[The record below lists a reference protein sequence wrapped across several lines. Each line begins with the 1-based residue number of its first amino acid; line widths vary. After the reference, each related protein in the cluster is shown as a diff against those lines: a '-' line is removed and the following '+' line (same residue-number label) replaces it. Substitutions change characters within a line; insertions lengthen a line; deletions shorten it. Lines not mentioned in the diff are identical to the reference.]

1 MSELHALQLTDLE
14 GNECSLS
21 DYAGKVLL
29 LVNVASRCGLTPQ
42 YKNLEELHQRYQE
55 QGFSV
60 MGFPCNQFGQQ
71 EPGTAQ
77 EIRQF
82 CDLNYG
88 VTFPI
93 FAKLEVNGANQHPLY
108 ALLTGPTAAFPGK
121 ITWNFE
127 KFLVSQEGEVK
138 QRFSPRTTPSDP
150 ELIQAL
156 EALL

>member
-14 GNECSLS
+14 GNARSLS

-29 LVNVASRCGLTPQ
+29 LVNVASRCGKTPQ
-42 YKNLEELHQRYQE
+42 YKGLEELHQRYQE
-55 QGFSV
+55 RGFSV
-60 MGFPCNQFGQQ
+60 MGFPCNQFGNQ

-82 CDLNYG
+82 CDLKYG

-108 ALLTGPTAAFPGK
+108 ALLTGPTATFPGK

-127 KFLVSQEGEVK
+127 KFLVNQKGEVQK
-138 QRFSPRTTPSDP
+138 RFSPRTTPSDP
-150 ELIQAL
+150 ELVQAL